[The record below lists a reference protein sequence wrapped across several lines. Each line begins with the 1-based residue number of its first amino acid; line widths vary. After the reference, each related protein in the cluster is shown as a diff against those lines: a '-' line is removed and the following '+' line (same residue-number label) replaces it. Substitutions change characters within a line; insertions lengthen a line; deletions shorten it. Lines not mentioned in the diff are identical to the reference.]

1 MNQGE
6 SRELTEVLLSQGHEE
21 VSSLDDADLALINTC
36 IVIKPTELK
45 IMRRLRQIN
54 QMGKELIIAGCIP
67 AVQRDSLVEEFPNAL
82 TIEPQQYSNFADTV
96 RSRYVECNGDK
107 NFLPASFTGIL
118 PVAQGCL
125 GNCTYCLTKK
135 ARGDL
140 NSYDASSIIDRAKF
154 LVKKGARE
162 IYITAQD
169 SGCYGFEK
177 NTNIAEL
184 LKEVVAIKGDFMVR
198 VGMMNPDSLESILD
212 EAVSAWRSP
221 KVYKF
226 LHLPVQSGSEKVLK
240 AMGRAYS
247 LGSFKSEVNAF
258 RKVHGRMA
266 LSTDII
272 TGFPGETEE
281 DHQASIELIKRVRPS
296 IVNVTRF
303 SPSQGTPAAQAKGQV
318 PSRIAKDRSREMTIL
333 RFQISKEYYAGFE
346 GESLKVLITEKGKGD
361 TVISRTNEY
370 APLVLP
376 AKGLALGRWVEAEVV
391 GHATTH
397 LVGKLI

>member
-6 SRELTEVLLSQGHEE
+6 SRELAEVLLSLGHQE
-21 VSSLDDADLALINTC
+21 VSTLDDADIALINTC
-36 IVIKPTELK
+36 VVIKPTELK
-45 IMRRLRQIN
+45 IMRRLRHIN
-54 QMGKELIIAGCIP
+54 QMGKKLIIAGCIP
-67 AVQRDSLVEEFPNAL
+67 TVQSDTLFDEFPNAL
-82 TIEPQQYSNFADTV
+82 IMGPKQYSAFADLI
-96 RSRYVECNGDK
+96 RGRFDECTGERT
-107 NFLPASFTGIL
+107 FAPASSTGIL

-140 NSYDASSIIDRAKF
+140 RSYDSISLIDRAKF
-154 LVKKGARE
+154 LIESGATE

-177 NTNIAEL
+177 GTNIAEL
-184 LKEVVAIKGDFMVR
+184 LGEVVAIPGDFMVR
-198 VGMMNPDSLESILD
+198 VGMMNPDSLESILN

-226 LHLPVQSGSEKVLK
+226 LHLPVQSGSEKILK
-240 AMGRAYS
+240 AMGRGYG
-247 LGSFKSEVNAF
+247 LISFKSEVDAF
-258 RKVHGRMA
+258 RRSYGRMA

-272 TGFPGETEE
+272 TGFPGETDE
-281 DHQASIELIKRVRPS
+281 DHGLSIELIEQVRPS
-296 IVNVTRF
+296 TVNVTRF
-303 SPSQGTPAAQAKGQV
+303 SPRPGTPAARAKDQV
-318 PSRIAKDRSREMTIL
+318 PSRIAKDRSREMTQL
-333 RFQISKEYYAGFE
+333 RFQISGEYYAGFE
-346 GESLKVLITEKGKGD
+346 GERVRALVTEIGKGE

-376 AKGLALGRWVEAEVV
+376 AKGLTLGRWVEAEVI

-397 LVGKLI
+397 LLGKLI

>member
-1 MNQGE
+1 
-6 SRELTEVLLSQGHEE
+6 
-21 VSSLDDADLALINTC
+21 
-36 IVIKPTELK
+36 
-45 IMRRLRQIN
+45 
-54 QMGKELIIAGCIP
+54 
-67 AVQRDSLVEEFPNAL
+67 
-82 TIEPQQYSNFADTV
+82 
-96 RSRYVECNGDK
+96 
-107 NFLPASFTGIL
+107 
-118 PVAQGCL
+118 VAQGCL

-140 NSYDASSIIDRAKF
+140 DSFDASSIIDRAKF
-154 LVKKGARE
+154 LIENGARE

-177 NTNIAEL
+177 GTNIAEL

-247 LGSFKSEVNAF
+247 LSSFKSEVNAF

-266 LSTDII
+266 LATDII

-281 DHQASIELIKRVRPS
+281 DHQASIELIKQVRPS

-303 SPSQGTPAAQAKGQV
+303 SPRQGTPAAQAKGQV

-346 GESLKVLITEKGKGD
+346 GEKQKVLITEKGKGD
-361 TVISRTNEY
+361 TVISRTKEY

-397 LVGKLI
+397 LLGKLI